1 MTPSSTA
8 MGHTPALRPFSSFAA
23 PFLIAPLLLPPPQ
36 QPLQPSWGPPA
47 LVPGRA
53 APAGILW
60 AASRGW
66 SQESGT
72 VLDPPRDPVEALGL
86 GSSCWRAMVGA
97 GLGSDSV
104 HPSLEGG
111 LERGCTGLEMGRAE
125 NGLYCTGNGLYWA
138 MLGYARLE
146 IDWAG
151 TGLCWA
157 LLIHAAFYWNVLG

>member
-1 MTPSSTA
+1 M
-8 MGHTPALRPFSSFAA
+8 
-23 PFLIAPLLLPPPQ
+23 
-36 QPLQPSWGPPA
+36 
-47 LVPGRA
+47 
-53 APAGILW
+53 
-60 AASRGW
+60 
-66 SQESGT
+66 
-72 VLDPPRDPVEALGL
+72 LDPPRDPVEALGL

-146 IDWAG
+146 IGWAG